1 MPRCFLIITS
11 SIQSNYQ
18 GNSMDKRVELYKK
31 AIGNTLTLIPQSIIP
46 IIVENNGKRET
57 FLDLFPCTV
66 IYTNNNQK
74 KGFHKGVN
82 ELNDIKQVI
91 NECKI
96 KDDDMIIKLTGR
108 YFPLTNNFFQLV
120 LSNIDRKDALVKFF
134 NVSSR
139 KFEKYD
145 SILGFFALRC
155 KYLKTFTYNGV
166 KSAEQEFSHHLH
178 NTIDDYRI
186 HSVRNLSIEC
196 CFAISNEVLLL

>member
-1 MPRCFLIITS
+1 MPRCFLIVTS

-18 GNSMDKRVELYKK
+18 GNNTDARVELYKK
-31 AIGNTLTLIPQSIIP
+31 AIGNTLKLIPQNIIP

-57 FLDLFPCTV
+57 FLDNFPCRV
-66 IYTNNNQK
+66 VYTNNNRV

-91 NECKI
+91 EECKI
-96 KDDDMIIKLTGR
+96 KDDDMVIKLTGR
-108 YFPLTNNFFQLV
+108 YFPLTNDFFQLV

-134 NVSSR
+134 NVTTR
-139 KFEKYD
+139 QFEKYD

-166 KSAEQEFSHHLH
+166 KSAEQEFAYHVHKM
-178 NTIDDYRI
+178 IDEHKI